1 MLKSVFNAVGI
12 FTGIAS
18 GSVLFFQMLDPRL
31 EKIKKDFNE
40 EIKTQREELISR
52 FKEEIQFEK
61 SKIKADFATLKL
73 EIDTQKKDV
82 FDKVTEKE
90 NEIANKIAELIRY
103 AKPINIKK
111 HLLFEKK
118 TGENVKEESS

>member
-1 MLKSVFNAVGI
+1 
-12 FTGIAS
+12 
-18 GSVLFFQMLDPRL
+18 
-31 EKIKKDFNE
+31 
-40 EIKTQREELISR
+40 
-52 FKEEIQFEK
+52 
-61 SKIKADFATLKL
+61 LKL

-103 AKPINIKK
+103 AKPINRKK